1 MKTLWHVW
9 TAFLVCL
16 AIGVIGMTWLT
27 VRAIELERA
36 EAEARRAA
44 ARARQ
49 RNELQERIATALWRM
64 DWMLTPLIAQ
74 EATRPSFIYRPFLE
88 SPVGGSGKSVQST
101 VASPLLTQPD
111 HVRLNFEVSAD
122 NAWRSPQIPS
132 KANVSDA
139 VAAGVSPQVLSE
151 NRRKLEELSGS
162 VSFKQLL
169 NVLPDTLLPTSG
181 REDAGWGAVANN
193 LAVLN
198 DGGQQA
204 DGQRGPS
211 GGRQAVTSPVD
222 GPATGERGNAEPPRR
237 PQTGPQTGRQQ
248 QIASQ
253 SQTSKQSGD
262 SPNQRRARQEWQ
274 RRNLGMQNVARSQ
287 RAQMMSNSL
296 LIPDSKL
303 EQEGPSRPI
312 WIDSKLLLARR
323 VASGGDVRVQGCWL
337 DWPQIKARLKTE
349 VADLFSEVALFPVKS
364 DETVPSGR
372 LLATLPVQLVV
383 PNAADRPALD
393 VGTGFRNVS
402 AMHISL
408 VAAWCCLLIASIAVA
423 IMLHGVLALSER
435 RASFVSAVTHELRS
449 PLTTF
454 RMYAEMLS
462 EGMVQSEQQRDRY
475 LLTLRQEADRLTHLV
490 ENVLQ
495 YARLERGR
503 RSRRRLEMELKTLLQ
518 QSTERLPQRA
528 RAAGMELDEIV
539 APGDAKVTVL
549 TDPAA
554 VEQILFNLVDNSCK
568 YASHSEDRRIHLHGS
583 IGNGVARIQVT
594 DHGPGIRGS
603 RAKRLFLPFRKSDQ
617 EAAQSAPGIGLGLAL
632 CRRLATEIGGNLHFT
647 PGEGEGATFLLELP
661 LATPRG
667 K

>member
-1 MKTLWHVW
+1 MKKRWHVW
-9 TAFLVCL
+9 TAFLFCL

-27 VRAIELERA
+27 VRAVELERA

-49 RNELQERIATALWRM
+49 RNELQEQIAMALWRM

-74 EATRPSFIYRPFLE
+74 EATRPSFTYRPFFE
-88 SPVGGSGKSVQST
+88 SPVRETGKTAQPT

-122 NAWRSPQIPS
+122 HSWRSPQVPS
-132 KANVSDA
+132 EENVSDA

-151 NRRKLEELSGS
+151 NRRKLQELSS
-162 VSFKQLL
+162 AVSFKQLL
-169 NVLPDTLLPTSG
+169 KVIPETLLPTSG
-181 REDAGWGAVANN
+181 REDADASANN
-193 LAVLN
+193 VAVLN
-198 DGGQQA
+198 DIGQQG
-204 DGQRGPS
+204 DWQQGP
-211 GGRQAVTSPVD
+211 
-222 GPATGERGNAEPPRR
+222 PATRQPVAPPQEHPPRR
-237 PQTGPQTGRQQ
+237 QRSNSPPTPRRKTRLQQQVASQAETPNQSGPSQPQTREQ
-248 QIASQ
+248 
-253 SQTSKQSGD
+253 
-262 SPNQRRARQEWQ
+262 QEWQ

-287 RAQMMSNSL
+287 RAQMRSNSL

-303 EQEGPSRPI
+303 AREGASRPI

-323 VASGGDVRVQGCWL
+323 VVSGGDIRIQGCWL

-349 VADLFSEVALFPVKS
+349 VADLFSDVELLPVKT
-364 DETVPSGR
+364 DETVPPGR
-372 LLATLPVQLVV
+372 MLATLPVQLIV
-383 PNAADRPALD
+383 PNSATRAASDLD
-393 VGTGFRNVS
+393 AAPWNVS

-423 IMLHGVLALSER
+423 VMLHGVLALSER

-462 EGMVQSEQQRDRY
+462 EGMVRNEQQRDRY
-475 LLTLRQEADRLTHLV
+475 LATLRQEADRLTHLV

-503 RSRRRLEMELKTLLQ
+503 RSRRRIEIELKTLMQ
-518 QSTERLPQRA
+518 QSTERLPQRVGE
-528 RAAGMELDEIV
+528 AGMELDEIV
-539 APGDAKVTVL
+539 ASQDANVTVL

-568 YASHSEDRRIHLHGS
+568 YASHAEDRRVHLRWS
-583 IGNGVARIQVT
+583 VGNAVARIQVT
-594 DHGPGIRGS
+594 DHGPGIHGTQ
-603 RAKRLFLPFRKSDQ
+603 AKRLFLPFRKSDQ

-647 PGEGEGATFLLELP
+647 PGEGEGAAFLLELP
-661 LATPRG
+661 LARKRG
-667 K
+667 R